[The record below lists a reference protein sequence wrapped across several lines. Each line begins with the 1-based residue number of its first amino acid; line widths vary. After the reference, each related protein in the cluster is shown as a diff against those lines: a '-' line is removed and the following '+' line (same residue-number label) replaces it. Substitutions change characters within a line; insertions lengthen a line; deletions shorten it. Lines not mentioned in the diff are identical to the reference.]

1 MKKTVSFLL
10 SFVLIFTALPMWS
23 ITSFAESDDNDTEF
37 DPPTEEKDLVS
48 GDFEFKTHTDGTAEV
63 TWYTGSDET
72 VEIPSTVEGY
82 TVTRITSLG
91 SADTFKGKTL
101 IIPSTVISINEPI
114 TSNLPSFY
122 GKKTLENFVV
132 AEENPVF
139 CAVDGVLF
147 SKDMTRIVCYP
158 KGNSRKSYTVPKGVI
173 IIGEGAFW
181 FSENLTELN
190 LPETLIEIEPDG
202 IRGCSGLKN
211 IELPSNL
218 RIIGENAFQKCTNL
232 QSIEIPEG
240 VTEIPF
246 GAFWAC
252 YKLANVKLP
261 STITSIGNY
270 AFAACYP
277 LTEINFPEGLLTM
290 GGMCFS
296 LCSKLTS
303 VTLPRSLQ
311 SVKSSVFDDSGLKT
325 IYGYSGSLAEK
336 IANVK
341 GFEFIPLEEPEPLI
355 GDVNFD
361 GIVNTND
368 YAMVNSYVM
377 CQRHLT
383 KEQLAVADLNNDS
396 VVDAF
401 DVIFL
406 DLIINKAI

>member
-10 SFVLIFTALPMWS
+10 SLVLIFTALPIWS
-23 ITSFAESDDNDTEF
+23 ITSFAESNDNDTEF

-48 GDFEFKTHTDGTAEV
+48 GDFEFKTHSDGTAEV
-63 TWYTGSDET
+63 TWYTGFDET

-101 IIPSTVISINEPI
+101 IIPETVISINEPI

-122 GKKTLENFVV
+122 GKKTLESFVV
-132 AEENPVF
+132 AEENPAF
-139 CAVDGVLF
+139 CSVDGVLF

-158 KGNSRKSYTVPKGVI
+158 KGNSRKSYTVPEGVV

-190 LPETLIEIEPDG
+190 LPDTLIEIEPDG
-202 IRGCSGLKN
+202 IRGCSDLKN

-218 RIIGENAFQKCTNL
+218 RIIGENAFQMCTNL

-290 GGMCFS
+290 GGKCFS

-303 VTLPRSLQ
+303 VTLPKSLQ
-311 SVKSSVFDDSGLKT
+311 SVKSSVFDESGLKT
-325 IYGYSGSLAEK
+325 IYGYRGSLAEK
-336 IANVK
+336 IANTK
-341 GFEFIPLEEPEPLI
+341 GFEFIPLDDPEPLI

-361 GIVNTND
+361 GVVDESD
-368 YAMVNSYVM
+368 YAIVSDYVL
-377 CQRHLT
+377 C
-383 KEQLAVADLNNDS
+383 KESLKEEQYAVADLNNDG

-401 DVIFL
+401 DAIIL